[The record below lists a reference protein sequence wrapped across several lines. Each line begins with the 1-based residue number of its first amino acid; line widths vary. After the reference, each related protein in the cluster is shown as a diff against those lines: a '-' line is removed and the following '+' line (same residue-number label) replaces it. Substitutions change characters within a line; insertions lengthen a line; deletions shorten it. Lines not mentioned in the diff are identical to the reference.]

1 MDNKQTVTTK
11 PIEKRNNYQNQSP
24 GKNKN
29 PYNVVQRSTN
39 SYVYHQHAYDISA
52 YAQMVSNGKTPEEAI
67 SALEFFYKNIFRLDG
82 AENK

>member
-1 MDNKQTVTTK
+1 MENNNRQNSNIVANTK
-11 PIEKRNNYQNQSP
+11 KNYKDFS
-24 GKNKN
+24 KNRN
-29 PYNVVQRSTN
+29 PYNIVQRSTN

-67 SALEFFYKNIFRLDG
+67 TALEFFYKNIFRLDG